1 MNVGQRIK
9 QRRKQLRL
17 TADWLADTVGIAR
30 STIYR
35 YEGGQIEKI
44 PTGLLQQFAVALDT
58 TVGYLLGHTDSPL
71 PTEGGMTPPTIADQV
86 VRFGVIGEIAA
97 GFDQY
102 PLEDYDTD
110 EQVEIPLSY
119 LRGRPRSDFF
129 VLRVTG
135 DSMYPLYMEGDRVLI
150 QKAPS
155 LDHSGEIGA
164 VIYQDYATLKKIEYV
179 PGEDWMRLVPI
190 NPQYPPKTITGA
202 DLEQCTVLGVP
213 KLLIRDL

>member
-1 MNVGQRIK
+1 MTVGQRIRE
-9 QRRKQLRL
+9 RRKQLHL
-17 TADWLADTVGIAR
+17 TADWLADAVGIAR

-44 PTGLLQQFAVALDT
+44 PTDLLQQFATALDT
-58 TVGYLLGHTDSPL
+58 TVGYFMGLEDGRLNL
-71 PTEGGMTPPTIADQV
+71 VPPTVTQQV

-102 PLEDYDTD
+102 ALEDFDTD

-119 LRGRPRSDFF
+119 LHGQPRSDFF

-155 LDHSGEIGA
+155 LERSGEIGA
-164 VIYQDYATLKKIEYV
+164 VVYEDYATLKKIEYV
-179 PGEDWMRLVPI
+179 NGEDWMRLVPI
-190 NPQYPPKTITGA
+190 NPQYQPKLITGA
-202 DLEQCTVLGVP
+202 DLEQCKILGVP
-213 KLLIRDL
+213 RLLIRTL

>member
-71 PTEGGMTPPTIADQV
+71 PTEGGMTPPTITDQV

-155 LDHSGEIGA
+155 LEHSGEIGA